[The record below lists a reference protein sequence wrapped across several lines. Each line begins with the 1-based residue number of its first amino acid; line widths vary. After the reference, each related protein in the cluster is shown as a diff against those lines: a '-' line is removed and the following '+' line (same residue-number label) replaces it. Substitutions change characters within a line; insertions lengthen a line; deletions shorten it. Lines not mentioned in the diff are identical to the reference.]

1 LYRTQVKE
9 LKDDVEENNKH
20 SEDIQADLE
29 TLEEE
34 R

>member
-20 SEDIQADLE
+20 SEDMQADLE